1 MTPELLR
8 PIESILN
15 RNIAASARAR
25 GLLAQVAGRS
35 LELRLASTLLR
46 FRVTAGEERVS
57 IAPGSDAPA
66 DATIE
71 GTPFSLLRLAFDEDV
86 QAVRA
91 GGVQVAGDAEIAQV
105 FERLLIAARPDV
117 EEELSRQTGDVA
129 AHEIARAARGA
140 FAFARKARDTFG
152 QNVAE
157 YLTEESHDVPK
168 RGEVEEFLN
177 SVDRL
182 REASDRLE
190 ARLGALERKRGKA

>member
-8 PIESILN
+8 PIESLLN

-35 LELRLASTLLR
+35 LEVRLSATPLRV
-46 FRVTAGEERVS
+46 RVTAADERIS
-57 IAPGSDAPA
+57 IAPGGDAPA

-71 GTPFSLLRLAFDEDV
+71 GTPFALARLAFDEDA

-91 GGVQVAGDAEIAQV
+91 GGVQIAGDAEIAQA
-105 FERLLIAARPDV
+105 FQRLLIAARPDL
-117 EEELSRQTGDVA
+117 EEELSRLTGDVA
-129 AHEIARAARGA
+129 AHNLARAAREA
-140 FAFARKARDTFG
+140 VAFARKARHTFA

-157 YLTEESHDVPK
+157 YLTEESHDVPA
-168 RGEVEEFLN
+168 RPEVEEFLAG
-177 SVDRL
+177 VDRL

-190 ARLGALERKRGKA
+190 ARVSALERRRTGP